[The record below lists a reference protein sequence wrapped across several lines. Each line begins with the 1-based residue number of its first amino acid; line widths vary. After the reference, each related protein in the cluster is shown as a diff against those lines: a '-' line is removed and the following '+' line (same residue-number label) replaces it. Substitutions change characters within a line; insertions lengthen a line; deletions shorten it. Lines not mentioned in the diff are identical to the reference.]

1 MKEMAYTPSQ
11 KDLTETRIHHMLS
24 ENLFMP
30 RARVSGAGERL
41 VLVARGGVIVRTVER
56 DDERQ

>member
-11 KDLTETRIHHMLS
+11 KDLTDTAIHHMLS

-30 RARVSGAGERL
+30 RARVSSEPEL
-41 VLVARGGVIVRTVER
+41 PHKVDLTIY
-56 DDERQ
+56 